1 MAQILANAAPL
12 KPEVKLAQALDDYGK
27 ILSDEE
33 RRQLYDQGPPDAMA
47 AINFTTLL
55 DRDRSNRSRQ
65 CMGPRLITFL
75 ESVQHFSGV
84 ADTFVSSHP
93 ELAALVWGGVKVAL
107 LARYIPAKGYRKH
120 CVTTI
125 LPSYGFVS
133 TQRDVFGSQVFKC
146 FLDLSRLPKELLVS
160 FKAEFGPY
168 QNEIERFSKE
178 VQDEADLASKQAQK
192 QENELQAI
200 ERSEAKK
207 LRQSWTN
214 FTKGYQIT
222 QAEETNRR
230 LETNRRKLEKNR
242 IEALDALSTYDHQK
256 TYKQIRKE
264 CVPGTSMWICENPAF
279 DAWLS
284 ETLKTLWLIG
294 RLGSG
299 KSVTSLSAC
308 IIAYLIKKNVSSKD
322 VTAFFF
328 CRFDDQE
335 SLKARTI
342 IGSVAKQLVNYLPAD
357 TFRQFDHRNIDGV
370 AIIEFLEATL
380 DHSRW
385 YFIVL
390 DGLDECEE
398 AQLKEAAEIFHN
410 LLLLPRLHIKFFW
423 SSRPNVQNWLPG
435 RFLTKQHIDL
445 GTVENQDKITCDIR
459 TFIHITLEEWLD
471 GDTPELQI
479 NDPTLIIT
487 ITDRLEREAQG
498 MFLWVKFQLD
508 TLRQKRSDKL
518 ILAALNDLPRDLPET
533 FRRILSRYTEADDID
548 VGRRIFHW
556 VAIAKR
562 PLTVE
567 ELREAIGTKPLQETW
582 SDDSYINDMK
592 KAIACCGNLVFIE
605 EEQQTVHFT
614 HGSVKQ
620 YLLSDAVQ
628 ESLTKHFVDLRKADE
643 DAGAVCITYLNF
655 PVFNRQVARK
665 VDDSIR
671 TTDIT
676 TTVVKNSLPLGQTA
690 NKIALAYLER
700 RNKTDKSIHH
710 LLQDATGDID
720 VNRQQKTLKDY
731 AFLQYAKQ
739 FWLEHTKQEIDH
751 NSTKLWRLWRNL
763 IVEARGRDTL
773 SSAPWTLEDWES
785 HAANV
790 LEWVV
795 EQNHCSLARLIISSD
810 IELAQQK
817 LLILVKG
824 AALRGH
830 ARLIEISLGSEKVSQ
845 NVLDLGLQ
853 AAAGGGHVEVV
864 KRLLQ
869 ANADV
874 NADARDRDKTA
885 LQAAAGGGH
894 IEVVERLL
902 QEKAKVNTAPGF
914 GSRTALQVAA
924 EGGYLDVVECL
935 LQANADVNAD
945 ARDSDK
951 TALQAAA
958 GGGYIE
964 VVERL
969 LQEKAEVNAAS
980 GFGSRTA
987 LQAAA
992 AGGHIEVVKRLLQEK
1007 AKVNAAPG
1015 FGSRTAL
1022 QAAAKG
1028 GYLDVVESLLQ
1039 ANADVNTAPGYNG
1052 KTVLQAAAEGGH
1064 LDVVERL
1071 LQAKAEVNATASNR
1085 YNGRTALQA
1094 AAEGGYLDVVESLL
1108 QANAD
1113 VNAAP
1118 GYNGKTTLQ
1127 AAAEGGHLEVVERLL
1142 QAKAEVNAAPAGRGI
1157 GRTALQAA
1165 AENGHV
1171 EVVER
1176 LLQAKA
1182 KVNAAPASEG
1192 GSTALQAAAAG
1203 GYIEVVERLLQAKA
1217 EVNAAP
1223 ARITGSTALQAA
1235 AGGGHLDVVE
1245 RLRIAGAK

>member
-1 MAQILANAAPL
+1 MALILANAAPL
-12 KPEVKLAQALDDYGK
+12 KPEIKLAQALDDYGK

-75 ESVQHFSGV
+75 ESVQQFSGV
-84 ADTFVSSHP
+84 VDTFVSSHP

-107 LARYIPAKGYRKH
+107 LAANNY
-120 CVTTI
+120 
-125 LPSYGFVS
+125 LSYFDQLS
-133 TQRDVFGSQVFKC
+133 TLFMNIGRQCPRIQ
-146 FLDLSRLPKELLVS
+146 LSRLPKELLVS

-168 QNEIERFSKE
+168 QDEIERFSKE
-178 VQDEADLASKQAQK
+178 LQEEADLASKQAQK
-192 QENELQAI
+192 QENELQAL

-222 QAEETNRR
+222 QAEEYNRR

-256 TYKQIRKE
+256 TYTQIRKE

-284 ETLKTLWLIG
+284 EALKTLWLIG
-294 RLGSG
+294 RS
-299 KSVTSLSAC
+299 
-308 IIAYLIKKNVSSKD
+308 
-322 VTAFFF
+322 
-328 CRFDDQE
+328 
-335 SLKARTI
+335 RTI
-342 IGSVAKQLVNYLPAD
+342 IGSVAKQLVNDLPAD
-357 TFRQFDHRNIDGV
+357 TFRHFDHRNIDGV
-370 AIIEFLEATL
+370 AIIKFLEATL
-380 DHSRW
+380 DHSRR

-410 LLLLPRLHIKFFW
+410 LLLHPRLHIKFFW

-445 GTVENQDKITCDIR
+445 GTVENQGKITGDIR
-459 TFIHITLEEWLD
+459 TFIDITLEEWLD

-548 VGRRIFHW
+548 VGRQIFHW
-556 VAIAKR
+556 IAIAKR

-620 YLLSDAVQ
+620 YFLSDAVQ
-628 ESLTKHFVDLRKADE
+628 KSLTKHFVDLKKADE

-665 VDDSIR
+665 VDNSIR

-676 TTVVKNSLPLGQTA
+676 TTVVKNSLPLGPTA
-690 NKIALAYLER
+690 NKIALAYLKR

-710 LLQDATGDID
+710 LLQDATSDIN
-720 VNRQQKTLKDY
+720 VNRQQNSLKDY
-731 AFLQYAKQ
+731 AFLPYAKQ
-739 FWLEHTKQEIDH
+739 FWLEHTKQEIDP

-763 IVEARGRDTL
+763 IVEARWRDTL
-773 SSAPWTLEDWES
+773 SSAPWTLEELES

-830 ARLIEISLGSEKVSQ
+830 APLIEISLGSEKVSQ

-864 KRLLQ
+864 ESLLQ

-874 NADARDRDKTA
+874 NAAAGGSDKTA
-885 LQAAAGGGH
+885 LQAAAGGGRVELVKSLLQAKAEVNAAAGFSGRTALQAAAESGH
-894 IEVVERLL
+894 VEVVERLL
-902 QEKAKVNTAPGF
+902 QAKAEVNTAPGF
-914 GSRTALQVAA
+914 GGR
-924 EGGYLDVVECL
+924 
-935 LQANADVNAD
+935 
-945 ARDSDK
+945 

-969 LQEKAEVNAAS
+969 LQ
-980 GFGSRTA
+980 
-987 LQAAA
+987 
-992 AGGHIEVVKRLLQEK
+992 
-1007 AKVNAAPG
+1007 
-1015 FGSRTAL
+1015 
-1022 QAAAKG
+1022 
-1028 GYLDVVESLLQ
+1028 
-1039 ANADVNTAPGYNG
+1039 
-1052 KTVLQAAAEGGH
+1052 
-1064 LDVVERL
+1064 
-1071 LQAKAEVNATASNR
+1071 AKAEVNATYSVLR
-1085 YNGRTALQA
+1085 GRTALQA
-1094 AAEGGYLDVVESLL
+1094 ASES
-1108 QANAD
+1108 
-1113 VNAAP
+1113 
-1118 GYNGKTTLQ
+1118 
-1127 AAAEGGHLEVVERLL
+1127 
-1142 QAKAEVNAAPAGRGI
+1142 
-1157 GRTALQAA
+1157 
-1165 AENGHV
+1165 
-1171 EVVER
+1171 
-1176 LLQAKA
+1176 
-1182 KVNAAPASEG
+1182 
-1192 GSTALQAAAAG
+1192 

-1217 EVNAAP
+1217 QVNAAP
-1223 ARITGSTALQAA
+1223 AKFDGRTALQAA
-1235 AGGGHLDVVE
+1235 AGGGYLDVVE